1 MVQDLLTHLPIFLAA
16 CQQQDWEA
24 ALERLG
30 QLQSTMD
37 EQSPWFAFINENSL
51 PLLAEDDPQ
60 GAIVAELWPAWLF
73 LLENAAEHFGD
84 DHDHD
89 YQALL
94 EFSRDPSWPAP
105 LAAVPAIAA
114 NPGSEPLTIIEETE
128 ETQEKS
134 ETSPT
139 NRNNAPTRINDDNPE
154 GSAEVFFKAEAS
166 ETPWPI
172 SDTAQ
177 EILSALAESLE
188 LFCQETPPDF
198 AHLDA
203 EARSLHSHNL
213 GTLES
218 AAEMVSLPQLGAL
231 FGFFNS
237 LLQTVNHATD
247 YQRWRSGMRQVQSF
261 MQNASDQKLLA
272 IAETLAN
279 FGRNSSEIQKL
290 TTTIKQEIV
299 GVVEEA
305 HSYQLDAESFNQMLP
320 ADLNPEVLKSFQQE
334 APHLI
339 AALSSLLEVPEPDI
353 AQAERLAHTLKG
365 NAALVGLNAISTLTH
380 LLEDIFERLH
390 KNSLALTKDRQDL
403 LLETADL
410 VGELLEKNLNGEQL
424 PGDTLQTLSGQL
436 QSLAQLPPDSPAE
449 TLPKT
454 SHDNIEGAAPEVE
467 KSQDAATSGKKAE
480 TPSSDQQGST
490 LESRHLDALLQQV
503 GELQLALSRS
513 RAELQASKQLLQ
525 QMQAQDQR
533 MQTSGF
539 ALETLADIQGMR
551 KTSHAK
557 QNVSSDTATDFD
569 PLELEEYQE
578 WYSLAR
584 QLLEISA
591 DNRTLHQELQ
601 HRLQIQEE
609 LLREEQQSSQGLQE
623 YLIDLR
629 LLPLQSLLPRLQRIV
644 RQTCRSTGKIARF
657 TLEGGQTLLDFA
669 ILQQLFPAL
678 LHLLRNAIDHGIELP
693 DARIAKGKA
702 SEGHIVLT
710 AQRDGKFI
718 VLTLQDDGAGLD
730 VEKIRRKA
738 QSLGFDAHLDAEAL
752 KQLIFSPNFSTR
764 EQVTEISGRGV
775 GLDVVA
781 TTIQKLQ
788 GSISAESQ
796 ENQGITFSI
805 RLPLTLATLQ
815 TLFVGSGQ
823 EVFGLPANDIAR
835 IVLQADLHIQ
845 DKTLIFEEKIY
856 RAVHLG
862 ARLGLAGSSSDGF
875 ALFFRQHPD
884 VALLV
889 DGILDN
895 KELILRPL
903 SRYLPSNPLY
913 LGTSIRE
920 NGAVVMLLNPNL
932 LLQMENTAMQ
942 RESTEKSTR
951 SVLVVDDSLSM
962 RKALGEL
969 AQDAGFQVVSARDG
983 AEAVQMLDNLSPLAL
998 LVDMEMPRMN
1008 GLELTRYVRNNSAF
1022 PKVPIAMITSRASD
1036 RHRQEAQKAGVDQY
1050 FTKPFQEEAVMAF
1063 LQQAALAVSN

>member
-1 MVQDLLTHLPIFLAA
+1 MAKDLLLTHLPIFLAA
-16 CQQQDWEA
+16 CQKQDWEA
-24 ALERLG
+24 ALSALAT
-30 QLQSTMD
+30 LQSNLD
-37 EQSPWFAFINENSL
+37 ESSPWFAFINENSL
-51 PLLAEDDPQ
+51 PLLSADDPQ
-60 GAIVAELWPAWLF
+60 ASVVLELWQAWLF
-73 LLENAAEHFGD
+73 LLENAAEDFGD
-84 DHDHD
+84 DHNQD
-89 YQALL
+89 YQALV
-94 EFSRDPSWPAP
+94 EFSRDLTWPSP
-105 LAAVPAIAA
+105 LAAATTTAA
-114 NPGSEPLTIIEETE
+114 ATESSEHIEIIEKY
-128 ETQEKS
+128 EKKLDTS
-134 ETSPT
+134 EVNLIKPQSQASSSDES
-139 NRNNAPTRINDDNPE
+139 AP
-154 GSAEVFFKAEAS
+154 EVFFKAEAS
-166 ETPWPI
+166 ATPWRI

-203 EARSLHSHNL
+203 EARSLQSHHL

-218 AAEMVSLPQLGAL
+218 AAELVSLPQLGAL
-231 FGFFNS
+231 FGIFNI
-237 LLQTVNHATD
+237 LLQTINSADH
-247 YQRWRSGMRQVQSF
+247 YQQWRIGMRQVQSF
-261 MQNASDQKLLA
+261 MQNAADEKLLA
-272 IAETLAN
+272 IAETLAI
-279 FGRNSSEIQKL
+279 FGKKINEINPL
-290 TTTIKQEIV
+290 TTAIKQEIL

-305 HSYQLDAESFNQMLP
+305 HSYQLDAESFNQILP

-334 APHLI
+334 APYLI
-339 AALSSLLEVPEPDI
+339 AALSSLLETPEPDI

-380 LLEDIFERLH
+380 LLEDIFERVH
-390 KNSLALTKDRQDL
+390 KNNLALTKDRQDL
-403 LLETADL
+403 LLETADF
-410 VGELLEKNLNGEQL
+410 VGELLEKNLAGEQL
-424 PGDTLQTLSGQL
+424 PTDTLQYLVVQL
-436 QSLAQLPPDSPAE
+436 QTVAQLPAEVLSPMAE
-449 TLPKT
+449 SSATATTTEAKKT
-454 SHDNIEGAAPEVE
+454 PAAE
-467 KSQDAATSGKKAE
+467 SSTS
-480 TPSSDQQGST
+480 SST
-490 LESRHLDALLQQV
+490 LESRHLDALLQQI

-513 RAELQASKQLLQ
+513 RAELAVSKQLLQ

-551 KTSHAK
+551 KISHAK
-557 QNVSSDTATDFD
+557 QNLAGDSASAFD

-591 DNRTLHQELQ
+591 DSRTLHQELQ
-601 HRLQIQEE
+601 QRLQIQED
-609 LLREEQQSSQGLQE
+609 LLREEQQASQGLQE

-629 LLPLQSLLPRLQRIV
+629 LVPLQSLLPRLQRIV
-644 RQTCRSTGKIARF
+644 RQTCRSTGKIAHF
-657 TLEGGQTLLDFA
+657 SLNGGQTLLDFA

-693 DARIAKGKA
+693 DTRIAKGKA
-702 SEGHIVLT
+702 SEGHITLS
-710 AQRDGKFI
+710 ASRDGKFI
-718 VLTLQDDGAGLD
+718 VLTLKDDGAGLD

-738 QSLGFDAHLDAEAL
+738 QSLGFASNLDAETL

-796 ENQGITFSI
+796 ENQGVTFNI

-815 TLFVGSGQ
+815 TLFVSSDQ

-835 IVLQADLHIQ
+835 IVLQADLHFKK
-845 DKTLIFEEKIY
+845 DRLVFEEKLY
-856 RAVHLG
+856 RAIHLG
-862 ARLGLAGSSSDGF
+862 ERLGLSRSLNDGF

-903 SRYLPSNPLY
+903 SRYLPANPLY

-932 LLQMENTAMQ
+932 LLQMANAGTRRENIQ
-942 RESTEKSTR
+942 KSTR

-962 RKALGEL
+962 RKALSEL
-969 AQDAGFQVVSARDG
+969 AQDAGFSVVSARDG
-983 AEAVQMLDNLSPLAL
+983 AEAVQLLDALVPLAI

-1008 GLELTRYVRNNSAF
+1008 GLELTRYVRNNSLF

-1036 RHRQEAQKAGVDQY
+1036 KHRQEAQKAGVDQY

-1063 LQQAALAVSN
+1063 LQQAALAVSG